1 MKNIPNGDYELYIK
15 ATSDKYY
22 TQKLLDNIFN
32 INIDKRGEDNYHGYN
47 FKVLQSYKSKAIELN
62 IRDELYTTSESPTYR
77 NMINDF
83 DTITFKNNKLYIL
96 GYSYD
101 YNATYDKKNNIE
113 RILILEKQDDY
124 TQEYIELGSTN
135 GPYTITAKDNKSK
148 TYAWYEKEI
157 NLDGLEK
164 GLYSL
169 QVYTKT
175 SDAEDYGEI
184 RDSFGML
191 ETQQIKQNNK
201 TYTLRI
207 NKERENRVE
216 LIVE

>member
-1 MKNIPNGDYELYIK
+1 
-15 ATSDKYY
+15 
-22 TQKLLDNIFN
+22 
-32 INIDKRGEDNYHGYN
+32 
-47 FKVLQSYKSKAIELN
+47 
-62 IRDELYTTSESPTYR
+62 
-77 NMINDF
+77 MINDF